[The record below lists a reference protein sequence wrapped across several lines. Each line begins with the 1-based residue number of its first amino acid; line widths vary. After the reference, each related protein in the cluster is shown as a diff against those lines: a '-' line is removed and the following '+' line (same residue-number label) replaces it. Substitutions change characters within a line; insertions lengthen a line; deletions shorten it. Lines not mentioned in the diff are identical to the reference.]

1 MISEYFMFIYC
12 KAYIIIAFLKYWYHV
27 SIIIS
32 NASVCMLRR
41 IAVLH
46 VPYPCPCVVHRD
58 RGRGLFRLWYN
69 GPILH
74 QLVIDIPVN
83 RNSQL

>member
-1 MISEYFMFIYC
+1 MRISEYFMFMYY
-12 KAYIIIAFLKYWYHV
+12 KAYIIIAFLKYMYHV
-27 SIIIS
+27 SIITL
-32 NASVCMLRR
+32 NASVFMLRGM
-41 IAVLH
+41 AVL
-46 VPYPCPCVVHRD
+46 PYPCPCVVHRD

-83 RNSQL
+83 RN